1 MRLNSVLKAVACSLL
16 LPVALAAQ
24 GGGGFQQN
32 DTVKNLKVLPKTM
45 TRPQVVAVMNSIR
58 TALGE
63 DCEFCH
69 HTGPGV
75 PRDSVDFA
83 SDEKPMKVKARAMLQ
98 MAMDINNNYLAK
110 LETRNDPAIAVNCMT
125 CHRGVALPQP
135 IDDIVRNT
143 LTSKGLDSATATYKA
158 LRTRYYGSASYDF
171 SERPLNALAA
181 GMLPQF
187 GRGGQPNPNAPAP
200 QPDNALAILKLN
212 QEFFPQSAN
221 IEVQMGLAF
230 RAKGDTVQ
238 AKAHWQKALQLDPN
252 NRGAQQLLS
261 GRGGRGGRGGGE

>member
-1 MRLNSVLKAVACSLL
+1 MRLSSVMTAAVLSLA
-16 LPVALAAQ
+16 PAALAAQ

-98 MAMDINNNYLAK
+98 MAFDINNNYLAK
-110 LETRNDPAIAVNCMT
+110 LDVRNDPPIAVNCMT
-125 CHRGVALPQP
+125 CHRGVALPMP
-135 IDDIVRNT
+135 IDDIVRNA
-143 LTSKGLDSATATYKA
+143 LAAKGLDSATAAYRA

-181 GMLPQF
+181 GFLPQF
-187 GRGGQPNPNAPAP
+187 GRGGQQPPPNAPAP
-200 QPDNALAILKLN
+200 QPDNALALLKLN

-221 IEVQMGLAF
+221 IEVQMGLAW

-238 AKAHWQKALQLDPN
+238 AKAHWQQALKLDPN
-252 NRGAQQLLS
+252 NRNAQALLS
-261 GRGGRGGRGGGE
+261 GRGGRGGRGN